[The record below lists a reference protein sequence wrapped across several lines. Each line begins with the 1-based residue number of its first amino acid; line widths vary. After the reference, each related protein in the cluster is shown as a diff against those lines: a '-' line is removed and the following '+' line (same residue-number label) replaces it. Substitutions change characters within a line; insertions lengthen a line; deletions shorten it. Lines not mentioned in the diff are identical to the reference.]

1 MDMEENGLVIR
12 RIKKEETVV
21 KIELRWFKSVDDSD
35 YKLQYRDA
43 NCEICDICVDW
54 KEVPFILDGED
65 MDETINRRT
74 DKSLFQIPGDKKQ

>member
-1 MDMEENGLVIR
+1 M
-12 RIKKEETVV
+12 

-35 YKLQYRDA
+35 YKLQYYAGIDCCSKRDA